1 LALAVVVRADAGP
14 DGVATSSGVAIG
26 LAARFDDI
34 VARAPDWP
42 IDAAALAVVAVALV

>member
-1 LALAVVVRADAGP
+1 MELQRLQVLL
-14 DGVATSSGVAIG
+14 SG

-42 IDAAALAVVAVALV
+42 IDAAALAAVAVALV